1 MTNSTESGDTTR
13 TYVRYSEG
21 LERPR
26 PDEDE
31 IVDKLI
37 KVLRRNNEYAF
48 KRFRHGLRDA
58 HAKSHAIL
66 RGEFTVYPGLPE
78 HLAQGLFATP
88 ATYPVIARL
97 STTAGAIRSDQIRG
111 VRGLGLKVLGVHG
124 KRLLPDDDSTNQ
136 DFVLVTH
143 REFPFADMHAYLV
156 RGMPT
161 ASLLARMSDPVLKFI
176 TDLLAGTGKVL
187 SLGRLK
193 LPTTVEVFTPPNT
206 NILGDTFYS
215 SAPLRYGDYVAK
227 LEYVPL
233 SESVK
238 ALQGQL
244 VPRDSGPDAYRHMIA
259 EFFANNSAEYE
270 LRAQLCT
277 DTAKMPI
284 EDATVAWKESESPHR
299 GVAKITF
306 PVQDP
311 YSPERRVFG
320 DDVLS
325 FNSWRALEVH
335 RPLGSINR
343 LKRRVYDASSD
354 FRHEKN
360 HVARLEPADIAQLPD

>member
-1 MTNSTESGDTTR
+1 MSDITQSDDTTR
-13 TYVRYSEG
+13 TFVRYTED
-21 LERPR
+21 LEQPR

-31 IVDKLI
+31 TVDKLI
-37 KVLRRNNEYAF
+37 KVLRSNNEYAYRKF
-48 KRFRHGLRDA
+48 KHGLRDA

-66 RGEFTVYPGLPE
+66 RGEFTVYPNLPE
-78 HLAQGLFATP
+78 PLAQGLFATP

-97 STTAGAIRSDQIRG
+97 STTAGSIRSDQIRG
-111 VRGLGLKVLGVHG
+111 VHGLGLKVLGVHG
-124 KRLLPDDDSTNQ
+124 ERLLPDDDSTNQ

-143 REFPFADMHAYLV
+143 RQFPFADMHAYLV

-161 ASLLARMSDPVLKFI
+161 AWLLARMSDPVLKFV
-176 TDLLAGTGKVL
+176 TDLLAATGKAL
-187 SLGRLK
+187 SRVHLE
-193 LPTTVEVFTPPNT
+193 LPTAVEVFTPPNT

-215 SAPLRYGDYVAK
+215 AAPLRWGDYVAK
-227 LEYVPL
+227 VEYVPV

-244 VPRDSGPDAYRHMIA
+244 LSPDSGPDAYRHMLA
-259 EFFANNSAEYE
+259 EFFTHNGAEYE

-277 DTAKMPI
+277 DVEAMPI
-284 EDATVAWKESESPHR
+284 EDATVAWDEVQSPHR

-306 PVQDP
+306 PAQDP
-311 YSPERRVFG
+311 YSPQRQEFG

-325 FNSWRALEVH
+325 FNSWRALAAH

-354 FRHEKN
+354 FRHQKN
-360 HVARLEPADIAQLPD
+360 QVARLEPAEIAQLPD